1 MFTLQSGISWVCDA
15 FSLQVIR
22 IKNIHS
28 EQPLVSHEYADN
40 GRVIEGSSVAA
51 PYEGK
56 LLIGTV
62 YHKALLCDLK

>member
-1 MFTLQSGISWVCDA
+1 MLLFQFVWSFYSCFLQII
-15 FSLQVIR
+15 Q

-28 EQPLVSHEYADN
+28 ERPVVSQEYVDD
-40 GRVIEGSSVAA
+40 GRVLMASSVAA

-62 YHKALLCDLK
+62 FHKALCCDLK

>member
-1 MFTLQSGISWVCDA
+1 MCDA
-15 FSLQVIR
+15 FSLQVIQ

-28 EQPLVSHEYADN
+28 EQPLLSQKYTDN
-40 GRVIEGSSVAA
+40 GRVIAASSVAA

-62 YHKALLCDLK
+62 FHKALLCELK

>member
-1 MFTLQSGISWVCDA
+1 MLECGIYCGRHA
-15 FSLQVIR
+15 FSLQVIQ

-28 EQPLVSHEYADN
+28 ERPLVSQKYTDDGH
-40 GRVIEGSSVAA
+40 VITASSVAA

-62 YHKALLCDLK
+62 FHKALLCDLK